1 MMFFIPKYLGY
12 LEIVQ
17 KLNALAGMEPEMAIE
32 FMKSKVFKNISAD
45 MSKDNKVRVNE
56 KLLKLPE
63 YKAQYEE
70 SQVRLSGIRRF
81 LAVFFIQL
89 IVLLAIGIW
98 LS

>member
-1 MMFFIPKYLGY
+1 MEMKERNHKDLKQA
-12 LEIVQ
+12 LE
-17 KLNALAGMEPEMAIE
+17 
-32 FMKSKVFKNISAD
+32 
-45 MSKDNKVRVNE
+45 
-56 KLLKLPE
+56 KLPE